1 MRLSKIKLAGF
12 KSFVDSTTIPF
23 PSNRVCVVGP
33 NGCGKSNVIDAVR
46 WVMGES
52 SAKNLRGGAMT
63 DVIFNG
69 SGGRKPVDQASVE
82 LWFEAVTIPPYHE
95 TGELAIKRLLTRDG
109 DSQYFINGERCRR
122 KDITDLFLGTGL
134 GPRSY
139 AIVEQGMISRFIE
152 AKPDELRVFLEEA
165 AGISKYKERRKE
177 TEQRMAQTRDNL
189 DRLNDLRE
197 ELSKQLEKLKR
208 QAREAERFQELKHS
222 ETLLKAQLDAIRWH
236 ELNLAVQDMQQ
247 QIDEKAIVLQEDL
260 LTLQSLQ
267 ETHQSQ
273 RAARTDAQTHLET
286 VQTQFYTVDSEI
298 KRLEQTIE
306 HGKERFE
313 QLQWDLEQLE
323 DSIQE
328 TQSQWQTDK
337 EQAETLNADI
347 AETENYLAELQEAE
361 QQAEITLQEAEADAH
376 TWQMTWEE
384 FTQRANEPTQ
394 RAQIERTRLHSL
406 EQRVEQ
412 NRQRLQRF
420 ENEQQHIDVHSLE
433 TALQALESEMA
444 DVQADWQEA
453 EALLSAHQETV
464 LQLRDETQQLSAE
477 LHEKSAQVHQLSGRL
492 ASLEAL
498 QEAALGKNNAD
509 LEAWL
514 HVQGL
519 DNATHLAQKLTV
531 ATGWEQAVEMVLD
544 NYLNALCVNELS
556 DYANALQKPPQG
568 QFMLVSANNHASTA
582 SATTIHPTWIRLR
595 DKVTTDLPIESFL
608 HSIWVADDLNT
619 ALSMRTQLTATESII
634 TPQGI
639 WLGANWLHC
648 RQGKDE
654 KTGMIGREQEINR
667 IAKQLETLD
676 QAVLHLNQTVEQK
689 RIQLREIEGQRDQ
702 VQQRVNQVRQ
712 HFSALQSQQGGK
724 QARVEAVRAQL
735 NRIQSEKAELIQ
747 QINQDESDIVETR
760 TSLHAA
766 LAEME
771 QLADERED
779 LNAKKSRAQEI
790 TLQSR
795 QAWQTAREA
804 RHQVEMTLGT
814 HRTNFSRLQQAIER
828 LEDRLSQLH
837 EQRNDL
843 QKNLEKQVD
852 PTETLHQDLSVYQ
865 EKRSEIEETL
875 RQAKQTVEHLEQAMT
890 HYEEQRRIL
899 ENRSGELRAVLEQLR
914 IDSQAKAVR
923 KQTLDERFAQS
934 EFSPIALV
942 GELPEYADEASWVA
956 QIDAV
961 ERKLERI
968 GAVNM
973 AALAEY
979 EQESQRKQY
988 MDEQWT
994 DLTDALEQL
1003 ENAIRTIDRETRS
1016 RFKQTVDSVNATLQ
1030 VTFPKLFGGGE
1041 ARLELT
1047 SDDLLKA
1054 GVAIM
1059 ARPPGKRNSTI
1070 HLLSGG
1076 EKALTALSMVFAIF
1090 ELNPAPFCMLDE
1102 VDAPLDDTN
1111 VGRYSELIK
1120 AMSERVQI
1128 IFISHNKIAME
1139 VANQLMGVT
1148 MQEAGVS
1155 RLVSVDINEA
1165 VGMVA

>member
-12 KSFVDSTTIPF
+12 KSFVDPTTIPF

-69 SGGRKPVDQASVE
+69 SGGRKPVEQATVE
-82 LWFEAVTIPPYHE
+82 LWFEEVTIPPYQE
-95 TGELAIKRLLTRDG
+95 NGELAIKRLLTRDG
-109 DSQYFINGERCRR
+109 DSQYFINNERCRR

-197 ELSKQLEKLKR
+197 ELSKQIDKLKR
-208 QAREAERFQELKHS
+208 QAREAERFQELKQS

-236 ELNLAVQDMQQ
+236 ELNMAVQDMQQ

-260 LTLQSLQ
+260 LTLQALQ
-267 ETHQSQ
+267 ETHQAQ
-273 RAARTDAQTHLET
+273 RVARLDAQTHLET
-286 VQTQFYTVDSEI
+286 IQAQFYTIDSEV
-298 KRLEQTIE
+298 KRLEQTLE
-306 HGKERFE
+306 HGKERYE
-313 QLQWDLEQLE
+313 QLQWDLEQLD
-323 DSIQE
+323 DSVNE
-328 TQSQWQTDK
+328 TQNQWQTDK
-337 EQAETLNADI
+337 DQAETLSSDI
-347 AETENYLAELQEAE
+347 AETEAYLEELQET
-361 QQAEITLQEAEADAH
+361 EIQTESALQDAEADAQ
-376 TWQMTWEE
+376 TWQTTWEE

-394 RAQIERTRLHSL
+394 RAQIERTRLHSM
-406 EQRVEQ
+406 EQRVEH
-412 NRQRLQRF
+412 NRQRLDRLDT
-420 ENEQQHIDVHSLE
+420 EHQQIDVQSLE
-433 TALQALESEMA
+433 LALQALETEMA
-444 DVQADWQEA
+444 DVQTEWQEA
-453 EALLSAHQETV
+453 EALLAAHQETV
-464 LQLRDETQQLSAE
+464 LQLREETQQLSAE
-477 LHEKSAQVHQLSGRL
+477 LHEKSALVHQLSGRL

-509 LEAWL
+509 LDAWL

-519 DNATHLAQKLTV
+519 DNVPHLSQALNV
-531 ATGWEQAVEMVLD
+531 DAGWEQAVEMVLD
-544 NYLNALCVNELS
+544 KQLNALCINKLDEH
-556 DYANALQKPPQG
+556 ATALQKPPQG
-568 QFMLVSANNHASTA
+568 QFMLVTADKFTANVNDS
-582 SATTIHPTWIRLR
+582 HPTWTPLL
-595 DKVTTDLPIESFL
+595 DKITTTLSLDSFL
-608 HSIWVADDLNT
+608 SSIWAANDLNT
-619 ALSMRTQLTATESII
+619 ALAMRPHLSANESII
-634 TPQGI
+634 TPQSV
-639 WLGANWLHC
+639 WLGTNWLHC

-667 IAKQLETLD
+667 IASQLEALD
-676 QAVLHLNQTVEQK
+676 QAVLVLNQTVEQK
-689 RIQLREIEGQRDQ
+689 RIHLREMEGQRDHI
-702 VQQRVNQVRQ
+702 QQRVNQVRQ
-712 HFSALQSQQGGK
+712 RFSELQSQQGGK
-724 QARVEAVRAQL
+724 QARLEAVCTQL
-735 NRIQSEKAELIQ
+735 QRVEREKSELTN
-747 QINQDESDIVETR
+747 QINQDESDIAETR
-760 TSLHAA
+760 HNLHIA

-771 QLADERED
+771 QLADERD
-779 LNAKKSRAQEI
+779 RLSTQKAHAQEV

-814 HRTNFSRLQQAIER
+814 QRTNFARLQQAIER
-828 LEDRLSQLH
+828 LQERLNQLQ
-837 EQRNDL
+837 EQRHDL
-843 QKNLEKQVD
+843 QKNLEKQID
-852 PTETLHQDLSVYQ
+852 PTETLHGELAAYQ
-865 EKRSEIEETL
+865 EKQAESAETL
-875 RQAKQTVEHLEQAMT
+875 RQAKQTVEHLEHAMT
-890 HYEEQRRIL
+890 DYEEQRRVL
-899 ENRSGELRAVLEQLR
+899 ETRSSELRTILEQLR

-923 KQTLDERFAQS
+923 KQTLDEKFALS
-934 EFSPIALV
+934 DFSPIALV
-942 GELPEYADEASWVA
+942 GELPEYADETSWVA
-956 QIDAV
+956 QIEAV

-979 EQESQRKQY
+979 EQEAQRKQY

-994 DLTDALEQL
+994 DLTSALEQL
-1003 ENAIRTIDRETRS
+1003 DNAIRTIDRETRS
-1016 RFKQTVDSVNATLQ
+1016 RFKQTVESVNATLQ

-1165 VGMVA
+1165 VDMVGV